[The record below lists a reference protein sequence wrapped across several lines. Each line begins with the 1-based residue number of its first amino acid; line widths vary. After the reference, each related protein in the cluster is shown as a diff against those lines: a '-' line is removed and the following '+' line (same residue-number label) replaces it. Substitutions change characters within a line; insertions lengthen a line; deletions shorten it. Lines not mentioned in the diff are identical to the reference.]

1 MRWEKPWSSATC
13 PSSRIDAS
21 KLIGGP
27 VSTRVLEKGPRKLSH
42 MSRYSPN
49 THTYTKHTH
58 YTIIIMI
65 IKDKVA
71 IPQSSHPSSENTHRK
86 KNGYGKKWSRLWCC
100 HLGLWMS
107 GRVASHCHASI

>member
-1 MRWEKPWSSATC
+1 MGKKWERLWRSAAR

-21 KLIGGP
+21 GLIGGP

-42 MSRYSPN
+42 LSRYTPPH
-49 THTYTKHTH
+49 THTKDTH

-65 IKDKVA
+65 IKDKVD

-86 KNGYGKKWSRLWCC
+86 KHW
-100 HLGLWMS
+100 
-107 GRVASHCHASI
+107 VP